1 MILRFERPF
10 PQFESMVGDLSA
22 RFGYLLSNLNQQG
35 FNTGTT
41 FVLYMDTIPYSLLI
55 PLHGKGEVLS
65 NT

>member
-1 MILRFERPF
+1 
-10 PQFESMVGDLSA
+10 MVGDLGA

-41 FVLYMDTIPYSLLI
+41 FVPYMDIIPYSLLI